1 MTVCV
6 RERTCRSVELNSNL
20 NLRLTKARE
29 NRVLKENQ
37 WDCNWQMEE
46 VLQILEKDKKKKN
59 FTSSEART
67 RAMSSI
73 RQEGEDIDSDSE
85 NENK

>member
-1 MTVCV
+1 MG
-6 RERTCRSVELNSNL
+6 LQ
-20 NLRLTKARE
+20 LTNGGGTANFGKR
-29 NRVLKENQ
+29 Q
-37 WDCNWQMEE
+37 
-46 VLQILEKDKKKKN
+46 KKKN

>member
-6 RERTCRSVELNSNL
+6 RERMCRSVELNSNL

-46 VLQILEKDKKKKN
+46 VLQILEKDKKKKLYK
-59 FTSSEART
+59 FWS
-67 RAMSSI
+67 
-73 RQEGEDIDSDSE
+73 Q
-85 NENK
+85 NKGNVFDKTGRRGYW